1 MCCHPGYV
9 VASIKHRLSRFS
21 IILKGPG
28 IFRMVNEYWFQPE
41 VTAALVPH
49 RRVNLSFEAAGVS
62 NLQPTDHLQPRVAMN
77 VAQHNI
83 INLLKTL

>member
-1 MCCHPGYV
+1 MSSGFMVPFIEY
-9 VASIKHRLSRFS
+9 RQRRFS

-62 NLQPTDHLQPRVAMN
+62 NLLASLGHSRRKKVVLG
-77 VAQHNI
+77 H
-83 INLLKTL
+83 TLNPL